1 LRERPARALDAC
13 PELFV
18 DEKSISDARAR
29 CALRALNAS
38 TTIVRSVREALRAR
52 PARKK
57 DWHLCALTD

>member
-1 LRERPARALDAC
+1 LRERLARALNAC
-13 PELFV
+13 AEQFV
-18 DEKSISDARAR
+18 DEKSIMDARAR
-29 CALRALNAS
+29 CAARAFNAS